1 MATIT
6 PTVDSSNVL
15 RDGVAWLGTSQVKDI
30 SKIELHRP
38 DCSTATARVER
49 LRELYLTAHRTLDI
63 ERCRTYY
70 NFFYKEK
77 KGEGEP
83 DIVANAMMF
92 ARYLQERT
100 IYIEEGQLIA
110 GSFGKCQRAIP
121 MYPESIGKEMMPE
134 FRKLPHR
141 RIDAFKITDEELD
154 ELEIMLEEMNI
165 PSLRK
170 EVFATLTP
178 EEKALF
184 LKDPAND
191 PVTLSKI
198 FTIDIAVQGP
208 GGHINPDYQ
217 TIIEVGLDSIRQR
230 AKHRLEQAK
239 AEKDQK
245 GIDFLRAMII
255 TIDGFEKFA
264 QRYSDM
270 CRELAEKEQDPKRK
284 EELLG
289 MAEVCAHVPMKPA
302 RSFHEACQCVWFL
315 FVGIQDESLHK
326 CYSVGRFD
334 QFTYP
339 LYKKDIENGVITPE
353 QGQEILDCLFMK
365 FPETNYINADANQ
378 TAAGFSVQQQFIVGG
393 QTTDGKDAT
402 NDVSYMLLQGSM
414 NTRFGQP
421 SVSLRMWDGTPDALY
436 RKAAELARLGTGHP
450 SFFCDETIIP
460 CLINK
465 DVLLEDARDYS
476 AVGCSGVQITRKEK
490 GAHNAGYMNMV
501 SCLEFVLY
509 NGLWPYG
516 DFSRKS
522 IETGDPCSFN
532 SFDEVMAAFR
542 KQMAHLLNIYTKATV
557 KIEEAVSRRFPTPF
571 LSSFVQDCVTRAR
584 DRGDGGAVY
593 NFGMSSRAV
602 GVGTV
607 ADSLAVIKKLVFED
621 KSITMDQLLT
631 AMKDNF
637 EGHSDIL
644 KLVMECPKYGND
656 DDYADD
662 IAREVTQI
670 YSEEQDRF
678 RSLFGGRFNPGFST
692 ISANV
697 FCGQIVAATPDGRKA
712 WTPVT
717 EGVSPTHHTEKN
729 GPTGVVLSSAKLYHE
744 GLSGGSILNLR
755 FSPLTV
761 KGDQGLEA
769 LTNFIKGMQKAG
781 IWHAQFNVVDMETLR
796 DAQVNPN
803 KYADLL
809 VRVAGYSTFFTGLP
823 EILQNDIIDRS
834 IYLLS

>member
-1 MATIT
+1 MTTATVT
-6 PTVDSSNVL
+6 RKADSSNVL
-15 RDGVAWLGTSQVKDI
+15 RDGVVWLGTSQVKDLD
-30 SKIELHRP
+30 KIEIQRP
-38 DCSTATARVER
+38 DCSTATPRVER
-49 LRELYLTAHRTLDI
+49 LRELYLTAKRTLDI

-70 NFFYKEK
+70 SFFKEK
-77 KGEGEP
+77 NAEGEP
-83 DIVANAMMF
+83 AIVANAMMF

-121 MYPESIGKEMMPE
+121 MYPESIGKEMMSE

-141 RIDAFKITDEELD
+141 RIDAFEISDVELD
-154 ELEIMLEEMNI
+154 ELEMMLVEMDI

-170 EVFATLTP
+170 EVFASMTP

-184 LKDPAND
+184 LKDPDND

-217 TIIEVGLDSIRQR
+217 TVIEVGLDNIRKR
-230 AKHRLEQAK
+230 AALRLEQAK

-264 QRYSDM
+264 LRYSKLCKD
-270 CRELAEKEQDPKRK
+270 LADKEQDEKRK
-284 EELLG
+284 QELLK
-289 MAEVCAHVPMKPA
+289 MSEICAHVPMKPA
-302 RSFHEACQCVWFL
+302 RTFHEACQCVWFL
-315 FVGIQDESLHK
+315 FVGIQDEALHK

-334 QFTYP
+334 QFTFP
-339 LYKKDIENGVITPE
+339 LYEKDIKNGTATHD
-353 QGQEILDCLFMK
+353 QQQEILDCLFLK

-393 QTTDGKDAT
+393 QDIHGNDAT

-414 NTRFGQP
+414 NTRLGQP
-421 SVSLRMWDGTPDALY
+421 SVSVRMWAGTPDAIY

-450 SFFCDETIIP
+450 SFFCDETVIP
-460 CLINK
+460 SLLQK
-465 DVLLEDARDYS
+465 GVLLEDARDYS

-490 GAHNAGYMNMV
+490 GAHNAGYMNMA

-509 NGLWPYG
+509 NGKWPYG
-516 DFSRKS
+516 DFSTKS
-522 IETGDPCSFN
+522 IETGDPRDFK
-532 SFDEVMAAFR
+532 SFDEVMDAFR
-542 KQMAHLLNIYTKATV
+542 KQMAHLLRIYTKATV
-557 KIEEAVSRRFPTPF
+557 KVEEAVSKRFPTPF

-593 NFGMSSRAV
+593 NFGMTSRAV

-607 ADSLAVIKKLVFED
+607 TDSLVVIKKLIFDD
-621 KSITMDQLLT
+621 KKITMDDLLK
-631 AMKDNF
+631 AMDANF
-637 EGHSDIL
+637 AGNDELLRMID
-644 KLVMECPKYGND
+644 ECPKYGSD
-656 DDYADD
+656 DDYADE
-662 IAREVTQI
+662 IAREVTRI
-670 YSEEQDRF
+670 YAEEQDRF

-697 FCGQIVAATPDGRKA
+697 FCGQIIAATPDGRKA

-717 EGVSPTHHTEKN
+717 EGVSPAHNTEKN

-755 FSPLTV
+755 FSPLAV
-761 KGDQGLEA
+761 KDEA
-769 LTNFIKGMQKAG
+769 GIDTMATFIKGMQKAG
-781 IWHAQFNVVDMETLR
+781 VWHAQFNVVDTETLR

-803 KYADLL
+803 KHADLL

-823 EILQNDIIDRS
+823 EILQDDIIDRS
-834 IYLLS
+834 VHML